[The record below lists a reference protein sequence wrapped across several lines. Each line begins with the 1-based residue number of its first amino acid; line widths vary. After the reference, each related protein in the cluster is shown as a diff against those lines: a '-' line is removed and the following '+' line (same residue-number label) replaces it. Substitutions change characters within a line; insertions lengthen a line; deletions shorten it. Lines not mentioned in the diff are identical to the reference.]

1 MAPYEALYGRKCRT
15 PICWDEI
22 GERKLLGPEMVQI
35 TTNKVRVS
43 RQRMKEAQDR
53 QKSYSDNRR
62 RPLKFQIGDR
72 VFLKVAPWKGIIRF
86 GMKGKLA
93 PRYIGPFEVIARIG
107 LVAYCLKLLAH
118 LKKIHNVFHVSLLR
132 KVEVDPSRVLPL
144 VPMEV
149 KEDLTLETK
158 PVKIIDRSEKTL
170 RNKRV
175 SLVRVLWRNS
185 KIEEETW
192 ERESEIKE
200 KYPHLFLESGMQFK
214 FRG

>member
-1 MAPYEALYGRKCRT
+1 
-15 PICWDEI
+15 
-22 GERKLLGPEMVQI
+22 
-35 TTNKVRVS
+35 
-43 RQRMKEAQDR
+43 MKKAQDR

-62 RPLKFQIGDR
+62 RPLEFQIGDR

-107 LVAYCLKLLAH
+107 LVAYRLKLPVH
-118 LKKIHNVFHVSLLR
+118 LEKIHNVFHVSLLR
-132 KVEVDPSRVLPL
+132 KTEVDPSRVLPP

-149 KEDLTLETK
+149 KQNLTLETR
-158 PVKIIDRSEKTL
+158 PVKIMDRSEKTL

-185 KIEEETW
+185 QIEEET
-192 ERESEIKE
+192 
-200 KYPHLFLESGMQFK
+200 
-214 FRG
+214 

>member
-1 MAPYEALYGRKCRT
+1 M
-15 PICWDEI
+15 
-22 GERKLLGPEMVQI
+22 KLP
-35 TTNKVRVS
+35 
-43 RQRMKEAQDR
+43 
-53 QKSYSDNRR
+53 
-62 RPLKFQIGDR
+62 
-72 VFLKVAPWKGIIRF
+72 
-86 GMKGKLA
+86 
-93 PRYIGPFEVIARIG
+93 
-107 LVAYCLKLLAH
+107 AH
-118 LKKIHNVFHVSLLR
+118 LKKIHNVFHVSLLW
-132 KVEVDPSRVLPL
+132 KAEVDPSRVLPL

-200 KYPHLFLESGMQFK
+200 KYPLQFLESGMQFK
-214 FRG
+214 FQR